1 MDKKQDSP
9 RELYDEVRE
18 MMDANKLI
26 ELREMLE
33 EHHTMDIYDVLL
45 ELEGSDR
52 VKLYELLPV
61 DMAASILEECEAD
74 FFIDIISGLDKEHI
88 RSVFD
93 EMSLGDLSDIL
104 RDLNE
109 EEREKILDVVSK
121 EDEIELR
128 ELLAYVDESSGST
141 MKKGYITVNKNLNV
155 EDAIKQIRSEAT
167 EADSIYYI
175 YVIDNESKLVG
186 VLSLR
191 DLFVAKE
198 TDLIEDIMI
207 ENIKSVRDSEDREEA
222 VKIVSK
228 YNLVAVPVVDKDGVL
243 KGIITIDDIL
253 DVMEEEAT
261 EDFYK
266 FAGSSEHE
274 RDVAENE
281 KSTLFE
287 QVKSCV
293 RGRVFWLGF
302 TAVLSFI
309 AVYVFSKFE
318 PLIDKNTL
326 TLIFFTPLVIAVG
339 GNVGS
344 QSSAVTI
351 INLTSKDKEVDRI
364 TVLKEIISGSING
377 IIISIVVGLIAS
389 IFERNLMISL
399 VVSLTT
405 FINMFL
411 GATLGTM
418 IPIVLDRLKFDPS
431 AISSPIISSV
441 MDVIGMLVYLILIS
455 IVV

>member
-1 MDKKQDSP
+1 
-9 RELYDEVRE
+9 
-18 MMDANKLI
+18 
-26 ELREMLE
+26 
-33 EHHTMDIYDVLL
+33 
-45 ELEGSDR
+45 
-52 VKLYELLPV
+52 
-61 DMAASILEECEAD
+61 
-74 FFIDIISGLDKEHI
+74 
-88 RSVFD
+88 
-93 EMSLGDLSDIL
+93 
-104 RDLNE
+104 
-109 EEREKILDVVSK
+109 
-121 EDEIELR
+121 
-128 ELLAYVDESSGST
+128 
-141 MKKGYITVNKNLNV
+141 
-155 EDAIKQIRSEAT
+155 
-167 EADSIYYI
+167 
-175 YVIDNESKLVG
+175 
-186 VLSLR
+186 
-191 DLFVAKE
+191 
-198 TDLIEDIMI
+198 
-207 ENIKSVRDSEDREEA
+207 
-222 VKIVSK
+222 
-228 YNLVAVPVVDKDGVL
+228 
-243 KGIITIDDIL
+243 
-253 DVMEEEAT
+253 MEEEAT